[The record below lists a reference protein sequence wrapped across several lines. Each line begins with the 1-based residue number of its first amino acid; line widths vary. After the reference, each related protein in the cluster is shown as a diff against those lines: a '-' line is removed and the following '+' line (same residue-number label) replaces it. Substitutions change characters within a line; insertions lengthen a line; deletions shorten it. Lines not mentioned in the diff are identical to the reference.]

1 MKPIKV
7 NGSIIGITLN
17 GETTY
22 IAAGLASLDTA
33 ARKQWL
39 LPEATR
45 GFMVL
50 DRIFHDDE
58 FGTRALIFA
67 VPLTFSWESRLN
79 GKRRVLAVKQDDLGL
94 TTMADPASLLD
105 DIAYEVCEVYRMS
118 GVATYAR
125 NPATAV
131 QAAKTRALVR
141 VEVVA

>member
-7 NGSIIGITLN
+7 NGSIIGVTVN

-22 IAAGLASLDTA
+22 ITAGLVDMDAA

-39 LPEATR
+39 LPETTR

-50 DRIFHDDE
+50 DRLYHDDE

-67 VPLTFSWESRLN
+67 VPLTFSWEARLN

-105 DIAYEVCEVYRMS
+105 DIAYEVHEVYRMS

-125 NPATAV
+125 NPTTAV

>member
-1 MKPIKV
+1 MKLIKV
-7 NGSIIGITLN
+7 NGSIIGVTVN

-22 IAAGLASLDTA
+22 IAAGLATMDAA

-45 GFMVL
+45 VFMVL
-50 DRIFHDDE
+50 DRLFHDDE

-105 DIAYEVCEVYRMS
+105 DIAYEVHEVYRMS
-118 GVATYAR
+118 GGATYAR

>member
-1 MKPIKV
+1 VKPIKV
-7 NGSIIGITLN
+7 NGSIIGVTLN
-17 GETTY
+17 SETTY
-22 IAAGLASLDTA
+22 ITAGLVDMDAA

-39 LPEATR
+39 LPETTR

-50 DRIFHDDE
+50 DRLYHDDE

-67 VPLTFSWESRLN
+67 VPLTFTWEARLN

-105 DIAYEVCEVYRMS
+105 DIAYEVHEVYRMS